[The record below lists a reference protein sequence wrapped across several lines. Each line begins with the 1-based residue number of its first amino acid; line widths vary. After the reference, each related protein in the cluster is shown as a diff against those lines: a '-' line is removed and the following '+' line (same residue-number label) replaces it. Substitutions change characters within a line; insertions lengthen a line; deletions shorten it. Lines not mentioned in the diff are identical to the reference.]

1 MKNKEMLRKIYYENK
16 AINRNMQ
23 RLVNIGLIGILG
35 GIAKEA
41 KASDDPK
48 AKILV
53 KAGMVMIAI
62 TEGLLLFSDILDY
75 RQSKIDER
83 KEINEI
89 RIKCIQKNR
98 TAKLKKFV
106 GYLPTTLKRIHI
118 LTWFGQKNITTLYE
132 STS

>member
-48 AKILV
+48 AKIL
-53 KAGMVMIAI
+53 
-62 TEGLLLFSDILDY
+62 LLFSDILDY
-75 RQSKIDER
+75 RKS
-83 KEINEI
+83 
-89 RIKCIQKNR
+89 RIEE
-98 TAKLKKFV
+98 KLEK
-106 GYLPTTLKRIHI
+106 
-118 LTWFGQKNITTLYE
+118 
-132 STS
+132 

>member
-23 RLVNIGLIGILG
+23 RLVNIGLIGILS

-53 KAGMVMIAI
+53 KAGMVRNGHDSHNRGI
-62 TEGLLLFSDILDY
+62 T
-75 RQSKIDER
+75 
-83 KEINEI
+83 
-89 RIKCIQKNR
+89 
-98 TAKLKKFV
+98 FV
-106 GYLPTTLKRIHI
+106 
-118 LTWFGQKNITTLYE
+118 Q
-132 STS
+132 

>member
-53 KAGMVMIAI
+53 KAGMVI

-75 RQSKIDER
+75 RKS
-83 KEINEI
+83 
-89 RIKCIQKNR
+89 RIEE
-98 TAKLKKFV
+98 KLEK
-106 GYLPTTLKRIHI
+106 
-118 LTWFGQKNITTLYE
+118 
-132 STS
+132 

>member
-62 TEGLLLFSDILDY
+62 TEGLLLFSYIIDY
-75 RQSKIDER
+75 RKS
-83 KEINEI
+83 
-89 RIKCIQKNR
+89 RIEE
-98 TAKLKKFV
+98 KLEK
-106 GYLPTTLKRIHI
+106 
-118 LTWFGQKNITTLYE
+118 
-132 STS
+132 

>member
-1 MKNKEMLRKIYYENK
+1 M
-16 AINRNMQ
+16 
-23 RLVNIGLIGILG
+23 IGILG

-75 RQSKIDER
+75 RKAELKKSWRNK
-83 KEINEI
+83 N
-89 RIKCIQKNR
+89 KCIQKNR

-118 LTWFGQKNITTLYE
+118 FDVVWSEKHYNPL
-132 STS
+132 